1 MTDHANVD
9 LNGLFEIQ
17 QNYLTG
23 LSQQTDDP
31 ELTKKVSALQTNLT
45 ELNKNFKDA
54 NLSSNR
60 ALTHQDQVSKIVT
73 TEKDRLLEKK
83 QIIDNALVGKQRA
96 ISLNDSFQQKQS
108 AYNNIKIVW
117 IFALALIVL
126 FSILQT
132 KLDYIPSIVFSLGI
146 ITILVGVVLYSLNS
160 YIEIRRREKVNYNS
174 LDLPDPTARSKQEL
188 DEANKNSTDK
198 DKDLLAGIN
207 LFGCVGQKCCSSGT
221 IWDNDSLKCV
231 FDDTY
236 DPTKVQETETFITET
251 IENQG
256 TQTSNSSNFTENLAS
271 ECSSCSPY

>member
-1 MTDHANVD
+1 MTDQVNVD
-9 LNGLFEIQ
+9 LNGLIEIQ

-31 ELTKKVSALQTNLT
+31 ELAKKVSALQTNLT
-45 ELNKNFKDA
+45 ELNNNFKAA

-117 IFALALIVL
+117 IFALALVVL

-174 LDLPDPTARSKQEL
+174 LDLPDPAARSKQEL

-207 LFGCVGQKCCSSGT
+207 LFGCVGPKCCSSGT

-231 FDDTY
+231 
-236 DPTKVQETETFITET
+236 QEPESFITET

-256 TQTSNSSNFTENLAS
+256 TQTSNTSNFTENVAS

>member
-1 MTDHANVD
+1 MTDRANID

-31 ELTKKVSALQTNLT
+31 DLTKKVSALQKNLT
-45 ELNKNFKDA
+45 DLNQNFKAA
-54 NLSSNR
+54 NVSSNR
-60 ALTHQDQVSKIVT
+60 ALTHQDEVSKIIT

-126 FSILQT
+126 FTILQT
-132 KLDYIPSIVFSLGI
+132 KIDYIPPIVFSLGTT
-146 ITILVGVVLYSLNS
+146 TILVGVVLYSLYA
-160 YIEIRRREKVNYNS
+160 YIEIRRRENINYNS
-174 LDLPDPTARSKQEL
+174 LDLSEPAARSNQEL
-188 DEANKNSTDK
+188 HDADKNST

-207 LFGCVGQKCCSSGT
+207 LFGCIGPKCCSSGT
-221 IWDNDSLKCV
+221 IWDKDSLKCV
-231 FDDTY
+231 FDDKY

-256 TQTSNSSNFTENLAS
+256 TPPLTNGNFTENVAS
-271 ECSSCSPY
+271 ECSSCSTY

>member
-31 ELTKKVSALQTNLT
+31 DLTKKVSALQKNLT
-45 ELNKNFKDA
+45 DLNQNFKAA
-54 NLSSNR
+54 NVSSNR
-60 ALTHQDQVSKIVT
+60 ALTHQDEVSKIIT

-126 FSILQT
+126 FTILQT
-132 KLDYIPSIVFSLGI
+132 KIDYIPPIVFSLGTT
-146 ITILVGVVLYSLNS
+146 TILVGVVLYSLYA
-160 YIEIRRREKVNYNS
+160 YIEIRRRENINYNS
-174 LDLPDPTARSKQEL
+174 LDLSEPAARSKQEL
-188 DEANKNSTDK
+188 HDADKNST

-207 LFGCVGQKCCSSGT
+207 LFGCIGPKCCSSGT

-256 TQTSNSSNFTENLAS
+256 TQTSNTSNFTENVAS
-271 ECSSCSPY
+271 ECSSCSTY